1 MPTAVAIIP
10 ARFESTRFPGK
21 PLALLKGKP
30 IIQYVYEQAVQAVL
44 IESVF
49 VATDDKRIY
58 DTVTGFGGSAVMT
71 SPGHASGTDRV
82 AEVAKGI
89 ECDFVINIQ
98 GDEPFIRPQ
107 MIDDVVNLL
116 LSDDRVSIATLAKRI
131 IDIKEILSPDVVK
144 VVSDNE
150 GFAMYFSRAPIPYY
164 RDEWEFQSTEQSPPC
179 FLVET
184 RKGER
189 TQSTDFKNTFKI
201 QTLNSELRT
210 FHCYKHIGIYG
221 YRKEVL
227 LRFASMKQGK
237 LELIEKLEQLRAL
250 ASGIKI
256 KVKETKYDTFGI
268 DTIEDLRKAEEWL
281 NISS

>member
-10 ARFESTRFPGK
+10 ARFESTRFSGK

-49 VATDDKRIY
+49 VATDDKKIY

-82 AEVAKGI
+82 AEAAKGI
-89 ECDFVINIQ
+89 ESDFVINIQ

-131 IDIKEILSPDVVK
+131 TDIKEILSPDVVK

-164 RDEWEFQSTEQSPPC
+164 RDEWE
-179 FLVET
+179 L
-184 RKGER
+184 
-189 TQSTDFKNTFKI
+189 QSTDVKSTFKI
-201 QTLNSELRT
+201 QTPNSELRT

-227 LRFASMKQGK
+227 LRFASMKQDK